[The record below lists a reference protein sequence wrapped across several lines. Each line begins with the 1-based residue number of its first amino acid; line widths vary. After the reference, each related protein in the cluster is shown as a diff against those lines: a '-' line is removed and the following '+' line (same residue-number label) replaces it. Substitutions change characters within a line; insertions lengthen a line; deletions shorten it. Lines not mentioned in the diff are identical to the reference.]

1 MRFWQIGIA
10 LILTAATSQ
19 AAENK
24 HPELKDLFFGEA
36 LYYAFQNDY
45 FNAIKK
51 LDTELGQYYAQDEP
65 ELDPFH
71 QHIDQAE
78 FSVGDLELSYRMH
91 RKAGRAIQA
100 VLESNVD
107 QSIRNEAAYRLA
119 KIYFQKGQP
128 INALH
133 TLERIEGDLPESA
146 RDDESF
152 LRGQVYIANGRFSD
166 AVEVLRPLQGNKHY
180 RGFAEYNLAIA
191 LIQAGKETDGL
202 IQLDRVGQ
210 MSSDKR
216 EVQALKDKANL
227 TLASRLLENEKAEQA
242 RQYFE
247 RVRLDGP
254 YSNRALL
261 GAGWVDVA
269 LERYDRALVP
279 WTMLQK
285 RAVTNDAVQE
295 VLLAVPYAYGKLE
308 VHGKAAILYGKAMD
322 AFGNEV
328 DRLDRSIK
336 SIREGKFISAILRE
350 EGLQD
355 KNWLIKLR
363 ELPDTPETLYLQQL
377 MASHDFQES
386 LKNYRDLFELQVHVK
401 RWQQDLYAFEEIIEY
416 RRQYY
421 EPLLPIVEK
430 QFKRQDSRMRLR
442 LEQRG
447 RLDKRLKAMLISPRP
462 EYLATVDER
471 LALESLGRI
480 ERYISSHPQRRT
492 RAVMDRVKRLKGVL
506 SWQVAAEYDERL
518 TEAYNHLH
526 QLDEGINRLKQVYS
540 SFVRTRQAATQSYEG
555 YRIPIQMLRTKL
567 QAAEM
572 KLTGMVAR
580 QGRML
585 ETLAI
590 NELDRRRTRLEEYQ
604 VKARFALAE
613 SYDRA
618 TKKAEEE
625 RKQKQEADQAEN
637 DKARTPLTPESEQPS
652 VLEKSPQ
659 ETPEKVDDK
668 SPVKAADKTSGPEA
682 KAQ

>member
-10 LILTAATSQ
+10 LMFAVASVQ
-19 AAENK
+19 AADKK
-24 HPELKDLFFGEA
+24 HPELKDIFFGEA
-36 LYYAFQNDY
+36 LYYAFQKDF

-65 ELDPFH
+65 DLDPFH
-71 QHIDQAE
+71 LHIDQAE

-128 INALH
+128 ANALH
-133 TLERIEGDLPESA
+133 TLERIKGDLPESA
-146 RDDESF
+146 KDDEAF
-152 LRGQVYIANGRFSD
+152 LRGQVYIANGRFTD
-166 AVEVLRPLQGNKHY
+166 AVDILRKLQGNKKY

-191 LIQAGKETDGL
+191 LIQTGQEDEGL
-202 IQLDRVGQ
+202 LQLNRVGQ
-210 MSSDKR
+210 LGSDKQ
-216 EVQALKDKANL
+216 EVLALKDKANL
-227 TLASRLLENEKAEQA
+227 TLASRLLENEKAQQA

-247 RVRLDGP
+247 RVRLKGP

-269 LERYDRALVP
+269 TERYDRALVP
-279 WTMLQK
+279 WTMLHE

-295 VLLAVPYAYGKLE
+295 VMLAVPYAYGKLE

-322 AFGNEV
+322 VFGNEV
-328 DRLDRSIK
+328 VRLDRSIK

-350 EGLQD
+350 EGLRD
-355 KNWLIKLR
+355 SNWLIKLR
-363 ELPDTPETLYLQQL
+363 ELPETPETLYLQQL

-386 LKNYRDLFELQVHVK
+386 LKNYRDLFELQIHVK

-421 EPLLPIVEK
+421 EPLLPVVEK
-430 QFKRQDSRMRLR
+430 QFKRLDSRLRLR
-442 LEQRG
+442 LEQRD
-447 RLDKRLKAMLISPRP
+447 RLDKRLKAMLVSRRP

-471 LALESLGRI
+471 LAQQSLARI
-480 ERYISSHPQRRT
+480 ERYLSRHPQRRT
-492 RAVMDRVKRLKGVL
+492 RAVVDRFKRLKGVL

-526 QLDEGINRLKQVYS
+526 QLDAGIDRVKQVYG

-567 QAAEM
+567 QAAEV
-572 KLTGMVAR
+572 KLTGIVAR

-590 NELDRRRTRLEEYQ
+590 NELDRRRQRLEEYQ

-625 RKQKQEADQAEN
+625 RKQEEQAKRDQAEK
-637 DKARTPLTPESEQPS
+637 DQPPIIPETEQP
-652 VLEKSPQ
+652 P
-659 ETPEKVDDK
+659 
-668 SPVKAADKTSGPEA
+668 A
-682 KAQ
+682 KAPSSPAAPKVSPDKGSEKPSAPAAQVQS

>member
-1 MRFWQIGIA
+1 MRLLCYLGIA
-10 LILTAATSQ
+10 LILSAATLQ
-19 AAENK
+19 AAEKK
-24 HPELKDLFFGEA
+24 HPELKDIFFGEA
-36 LYYAFQNDY
+36 LYYAFQNDF

-51 LDTELGQYYAQDEP
+51 LDTELGQYYALDEP

-71 QHIDQAE
+71 LHIDQAE
-78 FSVGDLELSYRMH
+78 FAVGDLELSYRMH
-91 RKAGRAIQA
+91 RKAGRAIKA

-119 KIYFQKGQP
+119 KIYFQKGEP
-128 INALH
+128 VNALH
-133 TLERIEGDLPESA
+133 TLERIEGELPESVK
-146 RDDESF
+146 DNETF

-166 AVEVLRPLQGNKHY
+166 AVDILRPLQGHKRY

-191 LIQAGKETDGL
+191 LIQSGKEAEGL
-202 IQLDRVGQ
+202 SQLDKVGQ

-227 TLASRLLENEKAEQA
+227 TLASRLLENEKAEQS

-254 YSNRALL
+254 FSNRALL

-279 WTMLQK
+279 WTLLHD

-295 VLLAVPYAYGKLE
+295 VMLAVPYAYSKLE

-322 AFGNEV
+322 VFGNEV

-336 SIREGKFISAILRE
+336 SIREGKFVEAILRE

-355 KNWLIKLR
+355 KLWLIKLR
-363 ELPDTPETLYLQQL
+363 ELPETPETLYLQQL

-386 LKNYRDLFELQVHVK
+386 LKNYRDLFELQSHVK
-401 RWQQDLYAFEEIIEY
+401 RWLQDLYAFEEIIEY

-421 EPLLPIVEK
+421 EPLLPVIEK
-430 QFKRQDSRMRLR
+430 RFKRLDSRLRLR
-442 LEQRG
+442 LEQRD
-447 RLDKRLKAMLISPRP
+447 RLDKRLKAMLISRRP

-471 LALESLGRI
+471 LAQESLARI

-492 RAVMDRVKRLKGVL
+492 RAVVDRIRRLKGVL

-526 QLDEGINRLKQVYS
+526 QLDEGIRQVKQVYS

-555 YRIPIQMLRTKL
+555 YRIPIQMSRTKL
-567 QAAEM
+567 QAAEL
-572 KLTGMVAR
+572 KLTGLLAR

-590 NELDRRRTRLEEYQ
+590 NELDRRRKRLEEYQ

-625 RKQKQEADQAEN
+625 RKQQELDQAEK
-637 DKARTPLTPESEQPS
+637 DRQSVTPEAEQPPITQQTP
-652 VLEKSPQ
+652 KPA
-659 ETPEKVDDK
+659 PEKTSEK
-668 SPVKAADKTSGPEA
+668 GSQTPPAASGQ
-682 KAQ
+682 AQ